1 LVKVT
6 IAQNILA
13 ANDNIAQ
20 EIQQRHAALG
30 IHTLNVMSSPGAGK
44 TTLLERTIQRLQGR
58 ISISVIEGDVETAA
72 DAERIEAA
80 GAQTVQINTRGACHL
95 EAHMI
100 RDALVEMEMDS
111 IDLLVIE
118 NIGNLVCPAAWNLGE
133 DTRVV
138 VISTTEGDD
147 KPAKYPQMF
156 AVSQVLVINKLD
168 LLPYVDYDL
177 EKAKRQALAI
187 NPRLRIFEV
196 SCRTGEGLD
205 AWCEWLSTLVK
216 SVEFVEGPDYVIHD
230 GIDNPATAH
239 PCFGHCAGRGLPA
252 LRLWAGYALGTGR
265 LRAERQPGRHHRD

>member
-1 LVKVT
+1 MVKVT

-13 ANDNIAQ
+13 ANDTIAQ
-20 EIQQRHAALG
+20 EIQWNLSARAIHA
-30 IHTLNVMSSPGAGK
+30 LNIMSSPGAGK
-44 TTLLERTIQRLQGR
+44 TTLLERTIARLRGR
-58 ISISVIEGDVETAA
+58 LSVGVIEGDVETSA

-80 GAQTVQINTRGACHL
+80 GAQINTRGACHL

-100 RDALVEMEMDS
+100 RDALTQIELAS

-138 VISTTEGDD
+138 VVSTTEGDD

-156 AVSQVLVINKLD
+156 ASSEVMVVNKLD

-177 EKAKRQALAI
+177 QKVKRQALAI
-187 NPRLRIFEV
+187 NPHLRIFEL

-205 AWCEWLSTLVK
+205 AWCDWLTTLVQG
-216 SVEFVEGPDYVIHD
+216 VHV
-230 GIDNPATAH
+230 
-239 PCFGHCAGRGLPA
+239 
-252 LRLWAGYALGTGR
+252 
-265 LRAERQPGRHHRD
+265 